1 MKYLKKFENN
11 IHRKTLPYNQMI
23 ILKNKLNIF
32 LSELNVI
39 YEIKY
44 YKETTINYQSIIIKI
59 YINKLSNSYIT
70 YKIVDCYND
79 NMFRFYIDNYF
90 NNNNDKFTDIF
101 SYIKNVI
108 NDNYNNINNCEF
120 NAEIYILLKSTMKF
134 NL

>member
-23 ILKNKLNIF
+23 ILKNKLNVF